1 MFLYRWGSPP
11 GFAPPPPEGNPIL
24 SAEPSYNIA
33 VFPGDGIG
41 IEVTAAALQV
51 LREAQ
56 RMEGGFTLSFQELP
70 AGAFCY
76 KETGE
81 ALPKA
86 SVTEAGKADA
96 ILLGACGWPE
106 IRYPDG
112 TEIRPQIDLRFI
124 FDLYAGVR
132 PIRCFPGVPRV
143 LAQLGERK
151 VDFVLIREST
161 EGLFASRGSGK
172 NPEVATETMV
182 ITRRTTERLMRHG
195 FELARTRKKQ
205 GHPGKFTCVDKANV
219 FTAMAFFRS
228 IYDEVGLGYPDI
240 EKDYCYVDAMALNM
254 VRKPWE
260 YDVMAMENI
269 FGDILS
275 DLGAGIAGGMGM
287 APSGD
292 IGDDHAVFQPSHGT
306 APDIAGKGLA
316 NPIAMVL
323 SAAMMCSYL
332 AEKKGNPSLEKCA
345 HRIEEGVASYL
356 AGGGALPVD
365 QGGRAGT
372 SEIVASILAAMEAG
386 SAMETGPVQQ

>member
-1 MFLYRWGSPP
+1 MVPRSNHDPTRP
-11 GFAPPPPEGNPIL
+11 KGNPIL
-24 SAEPSYNIA
+24 SAEPNFNIA

-41 IEVTAAALQV
+41 TEVTAAALQV
-51 LREAQ
+51 LREAG
-56 RMEGGFTLSFQELP
+56 RMAGGFSLSFQELP

-86 SVTEAGKADA
+86 SVTEAGKSDA

-132 PIRCFPGVPRV
+132 PIRCFPGVPPV
-143 LAQLGERK
+143 LGHLGERK
-151 VDFVLIREST
+151 VDFILIREST
-161 EGLFASRGSGK
+161 EGLFASRGSGD
-172 NPEVATETMV
+172 NPAVATETMV
-182 ITRRTTERLMRHG
+182 ITRRTTERLMRFG
-195 FELARTRKKQ
+195 FELARARKKQ
-205 GHPGKFTCVDKANV
+205 GHSGKFTCVDKANV

-228 IYDEVGLGYPDI
+228 IYDEVGIAYPDV

-292 IGDDHAVFQPSHGT
+292 IGDNHAVFQPSHGT
-306 APDIAGKGLA
+306 APDIAGQGLA

-323 SAAMMCSYL
+323 SAAMMCRYL
-332 AEKKGNPSLEKCA
+332 ADKKGNPSLGKCA
-345 HRIEEGVASYL
+345 QRIEEGVAGYL
-356 AGGGALPVD
+356 AGSGASPVD

-372 SEIVASILAAMEAG
+372 GEIVEGILAAMESG
-386 SAMETGPVQQ
+386 SPMESGPANQ